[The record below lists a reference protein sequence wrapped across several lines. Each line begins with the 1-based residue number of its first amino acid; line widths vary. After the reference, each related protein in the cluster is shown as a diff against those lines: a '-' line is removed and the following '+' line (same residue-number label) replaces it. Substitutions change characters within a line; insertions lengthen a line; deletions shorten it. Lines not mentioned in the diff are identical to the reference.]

1 MRLILYKFLNKTSA
15 SLFILALFLIGVYL
29 FIAKFDF
36 SKITHITAM
45 QSIVLIGIAFFNLVA
60 QGAIYKYSIKVF
72 GINLSFKEWF
82 GAINITL
89 FANYIIP
96 FSGFGFRAYYLK
108 KKYKFSYIDFS
119 SSLIAILLVEMF
131 VFSSLGVIAFHLS
144 EYSIW
149 SNVFY
154 MSLIIIMLSSALF
167 FIPKF
172 IELLE
177 KVLGFLKLKIVL
189 SGWVQF
195 LKSGKELSGIFIY
208 TIISVIFFILLFYI
222 SIYIITGLYDL
233 KVAILMAVAG
243 NLGMYLRIT
252 PAAIGTFEGGIV
264 LIGFFFGIGMNEC
277 LLISI
282 CIRLA
287 FLPLFFIFGPIYSWL
302 FLGKLIPTK
311 VN

>member
-1 MRLILYKFLNKTSA
+1 MRLIRYNFLNKTFA

-29 FIAKFDF
+29 FIVQFDF
-36 SKITHITAM
+36 SKIMHITLM
-45 QSIVLIGIAFFNLVA
+45 QSIVLIGVAFFNLVA
-60 QGAIYKYSIKVF
+60 QGAIFKYSIKVF
-72 GINLSFKEWF
+72 GINLAFKEWF

-89 FANYIIP
+89 FGNYIIP

-119 SSLIAILLVEMF
+119 SSLIAILLVEML
-131 VFSSLGVIAFHLS
+131 VFSSLGVIAFLLS

-154 MSLIIIMLSSALF
+154 ISLILIMLSSALF

-172 IELLE
+172 IELLQ
-177 KVLGFLKLKIVL
+177 KVLFFLKIKIFL
-189 SGWVQF
+189 TGWVKC
-195 LKSGKELSGIFIY
+195 LRSSKELFFIFVY

-222 SIYIITGLYDL
+222 SIYIITELHDL

-252 PAAIGTFEGGIV
+252 PAAIGTFEGGVV
-264 LIGFFFGIGMNEC
+264 LIGFFFGIGVNEC

-287 FLPLFFIFGPIYSWL
+287 FLPLFFTFGPIYSWL

-311 VN
+311 IS

>member
-1 MRLILYKFLNKTSA
+1 MRLIRYNFLNKTFA
-15 SLFILALFLIGVYL
+15 SIFILALFLIGVYL
-29 FIAKFDF
+29 FTVQFDF
-36 SKITHITAM
+36 SKITHITLM
-45 QSIVLIGIAFFNLVA
+45 QLIVLIGVAFFNLVA
-60 QGAIYKYSIKVF
+60 QGAIFKYSIKVF
-72 GINLSFKEWF
+72 GINLAFKEWF

-89 FANYIIP
+89 FGNYIIP

-119 SSLIAILLVEMF
+119 SSLIAILLVEML
-131 VFSSLGVIAFHLS
+131 VFSSIGVIAFLLS

-154 MSLIIIMLSSALF
+154 ISLILIMLSSVLF

-172 IELLE
+172 IELLQ
-177 KVLGFLKLKIVL
+177 KVIFFLKIKIFL
-189 SGWVQF
+189 TGWVKC
-195 LKSGKELSGIFIY
+195 LRSSKELFYIFVY
-208 TIISVIFFILLFYI
+208 TIISVIFFILLFYF
-222 SIYIITGLYDL
+222 SIYIITEIYDL

-252 PAAIGTFEGGIV
+252 PAAIGTFEGGVV
-264 LIGFFFGIGMNEC
+264 LIGFFFGIGVNEC

-287 FLPLFFIFGPIYSWL
+287 FLPLFFTFGPIYSWL

-311 VN
+311 IS